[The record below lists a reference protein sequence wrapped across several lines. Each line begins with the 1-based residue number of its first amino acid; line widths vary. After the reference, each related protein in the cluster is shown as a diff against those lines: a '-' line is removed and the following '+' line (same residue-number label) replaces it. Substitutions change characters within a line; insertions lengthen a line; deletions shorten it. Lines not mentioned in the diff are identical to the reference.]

1 MHSTKIETE
10 LLGKPFILESGMLA
24 NLADGAV
31 TVRWGDN
38 LLLATAVMSRTTK
51 PDIDFFPLTVEYQE
65 RFYATGKI
73 PGGRFM
79 KREGRPSD
87 NAVLN
92 SRLTDRPLRPLFPSG
107 MINEVQIIVTPLSV
121 DAQTDLGALS
131 IIAASAAILKAGI
144 PFEAPVAAARIGMI
158 NGELM
163 LNPTNEQEK
172 TGQLDLVVAGTS
184 DAILMVEAGASVVS
198 EETLIKG
205 MEMAHEFIKQVCA
218 LQKEFIAKFDIK
230 PLIPS
235 FNLPDES
242 VIQAIH
248 DFMQTEDLGKTLY
261 VKTKRELNEAQ
272 AAIDEKVKTHF
283 ASKIEDENE
292 PHWTMTMVNAALFK
306 VQKKYVRKNILEKEE
321 RLDGRKLNEIRPI
334 SCMVGVLPRPH
345 GSAIFKRGDT
355 QALSVVTLG
364 APGDAQ
370 TVDEMESAE
379 YERRYMHHYNMPPY
393 STGEAKPLRG
403 TGRREIGHG
412 YLAERAILAVLPDE
426 KDFPYT
432 IRVVSEVVAS
442 NGSTS
447 MASTCGSTL
456 SLMDAGVPLKSPV
469 SGIAM
474 GMVSDDETGKYKIL
488 SDIQGME
495 DFTGDMDFKVA
506 GTKDGVTALQMDIK
520 VKGLT
525 MNMMR
530 EALMQAHEGRMF
542 ILDEMLKALPT
553 PRSSLSPY
561 APKIITMQINP
572 DQIRDVIGTGGK
584 IINEIIKET
593 GVKIDIEDD
602 GFVSIT
608 APDQESGD
616 KARKWI
622 EGIVY
627 IPKIGDE
634 LTGKVVRIAAFG
646 VFVNINGGK
655 DGLVHISNLFPYR
668 VERIEG
674 KVNIGDMMKVK
685 VIGIDEQGKIALS
698 HKEFETRA

>member
-1 MHSTKIETE
+1 MEVTKLETE
-10 LLGKPFILESGMLA
+10 LLGKPFSFESGFLA

-38 LLLATAVMSRTTK
+38 VLLATAVMSRSTK
-51 PDIDFFPLTVEYQE
+51 PDLDFFPLTVEYQE
-65 RFYATGKI
+65 KFYASGKI

-87 NAVLN
+87 TAVLN
-92 SRLTDRPLRPLFPSG
+92 SRLTDRPLRPLFPDG
-107 MINEVQIIVTPLSV
+107 MINEVQIIVTPLSI
-121 DAQTDLGALS
+121 DTMTDLGALS
-131 IIAASAAILKAGI
+131 IIAASAAISRGGI

-158 NGELM
+158 NGELI

-172 TGQLDLVVAGTS
+172 NGQLDLVVAGTE
-184 DAILMVEAGASVVS
+184 DAILMVEAGASIVS
-198 EETLIKG
+198 EEIMIKG
-205 MEMAHEFIKQVCA
+205 MEMAHEFIKQVCK
-218 LQKEFIAKFDIK
+218 LQKEFIAKFEIK
-230 PLIPS
+230 PLTPT
-235 FNLPDES
+235 FNLPDEA
-242 VIQAIH
+242 VIKAVHEFIEQEGLI
-248 DFMQTEDLGKTLY
+248 KTLY
-261 VKTKRELNEAQ
+261 VKTKRELNEAEN
-272 AAIDEKVKTHF
+272 ALKEKVQEHFKT
-283 ASKIEDENE
+283 KLEDENE
-292 PHWTMTMVNAALFK
+292 PLWTEKYLGMAVFK
-306 VQKKYVRKNILEKEE
+306 VLKKMLRKNLLEKDE

-334 SCMVGVLPRPH
+334 TCTVGVLPRPH
-345 GSAIFKRGDT
+345 GSAVFQRGDT

-370 TVDEMESAE
+370 TVDQMEGEE

-412 YLAERAILAVLPDE
+412 YLAERALLAVLPEE

-432 IRVVSEVVAS
+432 IRVVSEVVTS

-456 SLMDAGVPLKSPV
+456 SLMDAGVPLKAPV

-474 GMVSDDETGKYKIL
+474 GMVSDDETGNYKIL

-506 GTKDGVTALQMDIK
+506 GTKDGITALQMDMK

-525 MNMMR
+525 MDTIR
-530 EALMQAHEGRMF
+530 KALSQAQEGRMF
-542 ILDEMLKALPT
+542 ILGEMLKVLPE
-553 PRSSLSPY
+553 PRKQLSQY
-561 APKIITMQINP
+561 APKIISMQINP
-572 DQIRDVIGTGGK
+572 EQIRDVIGSGGK

-593 GVKIDIEDD
+593 GVQIDIEDD

-616 KARKWI
+616 RARKWI

-627 IPKIGDE
+627 IPQIGDVME
-634 LTGKVVRIAAFG
+634 GKVVRIAAFG
-646 VFVNINGGK
+646 VFVNLGGK

-668 VERIEG
+668 VDRIEG

-685 VIGIDEQGKIALS
+685 VIGIDEQGKVALS